1 MTNPVFKLG
10 GWYESKSKVRKHFG
24 EYWKGI
30 LRSRYSTAIIFNYRG
45 ARRVHYGDKL
55 DYKNGRILYIGEGK
69 SGDQSLNY
77 RNAALVEAKESQT
90 PVDVFLD
97 CGDIFRPKRLLYSGE
112 WQIDRYQYSMLSRA
126 ELRKVYKFSLTP
138 TSPEIVEF
146 LRFSFSALGRH
157 AEFEK
162 DLASF
167 ARARTRLY
175 SRHPNIIRSRDNISG
190 EIGEYFAIKAFNK
203 QNPDQHLIR
212 LTGVHRDIDAIQIG
226 NGKRVAIK
234 TISKVPSST
243 SNIWSRNLRD
253 AVDLFIICLIDQQT
267 LRPNFVISIATGRA
281 LQFVRKDHYQGSHK
295 LHVSTELLQKASF
308 LLGEKADW
316 VS

>member
-10 GWYESKSKVRKHFG
+10 GWYESKNKVRKYFG

-30 LRSRYSTAIIFNYRG
+30 LSSSYKTAIIFNYRG

-69 SGDQSLNY
+69 SGDQLLNS
-77 RNAALVEAKESQT
+77 RNAALIEAKESQT

-97 CGDIFRPKRLLYSGE
+97 CGDIFKPKRLLYSGR
-112 WQIDRYQYSMLSRA
+112 WQIDRYQYSTLSRS
-126 ELRKVYKFSLTP
+126 EPRKVYKFSL
-138 TSPEIVEF
+138 SPSSPKIVEF

-157 AEFEK
+157 AAFEK

-167 ARARTRLY
+167 ARARTRMY
-175 SRHPNIIRSRDNISG
+175 SRHSNIMRSRDNISG

-212 LTGVHRDIDAIQIG
+212 LTGAHRDIDAIQIG

-234 TISKVPSST
+234 TISKIPSST
-243 SNIWSRNLRD
+243 SNIWSRNLQD
-253 AVDLFIICLIDQQT
+253 AVDLFVICLIDQQT
-267 LRPNFVISIATGRA
+267 LRPILVVSIATGRA
-281 LQFVRKDHYQGSHK
+281 LQFVRKDRYQGSHK
-295 LHVSTELLQKASF
+295 LHVSVEFLQKATF
-308 LLGEKADW
+308 LLGEQADW
-316 VS
+316 VN